1 MHAANTWLDR
11 RVLAYAHQ
19 GGAWE
24 WPSSTLFAMRSA
36 IAAGAHALELDA
48 HGTKDGHVVVCHDAT
63 VDRTTDGT
71 GAIADLTLAEVKALD
86 SAYWFIPGAD
96 VTPGRPAS
104 EYPYRGRAASDPEFE
119 IASLADVLEA
129 FPDVI
134 LNLDIKQSAPAVAPY
149 ERAVADLLAEYGRGD
164 DVIVTSFNDAV
175 TQTFSQFAPEVPTS
189 AGTVGTANFLRAVR
203 NGDEPPEMTAVAFQ
217 VPERYGDIV
226 IVDDRFVEAAHRHG
240 VAVHVWTVNDTE
252 SMERLVELGVDGI
265 ISDVPTALM
274 GVLERRRVAWR
285 SGETAP

>member
-1 MHAANTWLDR
+1 MADAHPWLER

-36 IAAGAHALELDA
+36 VAAGTPAIELDVHA
-48 HGTKDGHVVVCHDAT
+48 TSDGHVVVCHDPT

-71 GAIADLTLAEVKALD
+71 GAIADLTLAQVQALD

-96 VTPGRPAS
+96 VTPGEPESA
-104 EYPYRGRAASDPEFE
+104 YPYRGRAADDPEFR
-119 IASLADVLEA
+119 IASLAEVLEA

-134 LNLDIKQSAPAVAPY
+134 LNLDIKQSAPVVTPY
-149 ERAVADLLAEYGRGD
+149 EKAVADLLAEFGRTD
-164 DVIVTSFNDAV
+164 DVIVTSFDDRV
-175 TQTFSQFAPEVPTS
+175 TQTFSGFAPAVPTS
-189 AGTVGTANFLRAVR
+189 AGTAATATFFQAVR
-203 NGDEPPEMTAVAFQ
+203 HGTEPAPIPAVAFQ

-226 IVDDRFVEAAHRHG
+226 IVDERFVEAAHRLG

-252 SMERLVELGVDGI
+252 SMERLVDLGVDGI
-265 ISDVPTALM
+265 ISDLPSALL
-274 GVLERRRVAWR
+274 GVLNERRVAWHR
-285 SGETAP
+285 QEGPV

>member
-1 MHAANTWLDR
+1 MADPHPWLER

-36 IAAGAHALELDA
+36 VAAGAHGLELDA
-48 HGTKDGHVVVCHDAT
+48 HATSDGHVVVCHDPT

-71 GAIADLTLAEVKALD
+71 GAIADLTLTQVKALD

-96 VTPGRPAS
+96 VTLDQPGSA
-104 EYPYRGRAASDPEFE
+104 YPYLGRAGSDPEFR
-119 IASLADVLEA
+119 IASLAEVLEA

-149 ERAVADLLAEYGRGD
+149 ERVVAGLLAEFGRTD
-164 DVIVTSFNDAV
+164 DVIVTSFDDRV
-175 TQTFSQFAPEVPTS
+175 TETFRGFAPEVPTS
-189 AGTVGTANFLRAVR
+189 AGTAATATFFQALR
-203 NGDEPPEMTAVAFQ
+203 NGEQPPAIPSVAFQ
-217 VPERYGDIV
+217 VPERYRDVV
-226 IVDDRFVEAAHRHG
+226 IVDERFVEAAHKMG

-252 SMERLVELGVDGI
+252 SMERLVDLGVDGL
-265 ISDVPTALM
+265 ISDVPTELM
-274 GVLERRRVAWR
+274 GLLNRRRVAWDGSGR
-285 SGETAP
+285 SR